1 MVDVAS
7 LVRIFEPSPTD
18 DFVTKRITAIGELA
32 TKIRSLRAVNTLL
45 SFADSIASG
54 ISTGQVGSP
63 LSAEVVTILQKE
75 SPSFVQEGQE
85 VQVLVCAL
93 AAAQSVLADVKP
105 SANGRTTPEIFS
117 AALLSC
123 LSYLKPHQQP
133 QIEKLKSE
141 LLRLAAENLEQTSD
155 ASRKRQPVP
164 ESAFVVDPNDDA
176 SVVANK
182 AKTAIEKVTAPLIS
196 NARLDRE
203 ELDLLWWCVSDWS
216 NALKAKVTSFP
227 PNLGMVAAALEVGLC
242 IRKLPGTAHAHIA
255 MRNVTSSEPQTIAEI
270 NLDVATRRDALLGF
284 LEDMDGVFTY
294 KYVFPA
300 LSFLFRVPE
309 EESQIDTSAKLSQ
322 IDWVK
327 RILLEIRLIKVR
339 LKDSISL

>member
-1 MVDVAS
+1 MMDVAS

-18 DFVTKRITAIGELA
+18 DFVTKRIAAIGEIA
-32 TKIRSLRAVNTLL
+32 TKIRAQRTVNTIL

-54 ISTGQVGSP
+54 ISTGQVGGS

-85 VQVLVCAL
+85 VQILVCAI
-93 AAAQSVLADVKP
+93 AAAQSVLTDVKP
-105 SANGRTTPEIFS
+105 SGHGRTTPEIFS

-133 QIEKLKSE
+133 QIEKLKGE
-141 LLRLAAENLEQTSD
+141 LLKLASENLEQTAD
-155 ASRKRQPVP
+155 ASRKRQQVP
-164 ESAFVVDPNDDA
+164 ETPFVVDPNDDA
-176 SVVANK
+176 STVANK
-182 AKTAIEKVTAPLIS
+182 AKAAIEKVTAPLIS

-242 IRKLPGTAHAHIA
+242 IRKFPCTAHAHIA
-255 MRNVTSSEPQTIAEI
+255 MRNVTPSEPQTLAEI
-270 NLDVATRRDALLGF
+270 NLDFAGKRFDLFGF
-284 LEDMDGVFTY
+284 LQEMEGVFTY
-294 KYVFPA
+294 KFVFPA
-300 LSFLFRVPE
+300 LSFLFRAPE

-327 RILLEIRLIKVR
+327 RLLLEIRLSKVR
-339 LKDSISL
+339 LQDTVSL